1 MTATDQAPT
10 RAAVL
15 ALSEERVLVGEA
27 YDFLDEKRLLLAA
40 ELLRQLEVY
49 ARLGTRLEALAHAA
63 GRQLA
68 AAVGHHGLEGLSV
81 YPAAALAGS
90 HIGVTQRNFMGV
102 TLVETSLATASAEP
116 AARRAAANP
125 SPEAEQCRSAF
136 SELLQQSAVLAGV
149 SGNLYRLQAEYR
161 LTDRRARALEN
172 VIIPE
177 IEQALR
183 VMGTHLEEL
192 DFEDAVRVRLQVRSG
207 HTGAGQRVSH
217 GRNIPQG
224 G

>member
-15 ALSEERVLVGEA
+15 ALREERLVVGEA

-40 ELLRQLEVY
+40 ELLRQLEAY
-49 ARLGTRLEALAHAA
+49 ASLGARIEALAHTA

-68 AAVGHHGLEGLSV
+68 TAVGHHGLEGLSV
-81 YPAAALAGS
+81 YPAAVLAGAQV
-90 HIGVTQRNFMGV
+90 GMTQHNFMGV
-102 TLVETSLATASAEP
+102 TLVETSLDEAPAET
-116 AARRAAANP
+116 AARRVAANP
-125 SPEAEQCRSAF
+125 SPEAERCGAAF
-136 SELLQQSAVLAGV
+136 SELLQPAVRLAGI

-161 LTDRRARALEN
+161 ITERRARALEN

-183 VMGTHLEEL
+183 VMDTHLEEL
-192 DFEDAVRVRLQVRSG
+192 DFEDAVRVRLQARS
-207 HTGAGQRVSH
+207 HQPV
-217 GRNIPQG
+217 G

>member
-15 ALSEERVLVGEA
+15 ALREERLVVGEA

-40 ELLRQLEVY
+40 ELLRQLEAY
-49 ARLGTRLEALAHAA
+49 ASLGARIEALAHTA

-81 YPAAALAGS
+81 YPAAVLAGAQV
-90 HIGVTQRNFMGV
+90 GMTQRNFMGV
-102 TLVETSLATASAEP
+102 TLVDTSLDEAPAET
-116 AARRAAANP
+116 AARRVAANP
-125 SPEAEQCRSAF
+125 SPEAERCGAAF
-136 SELLQQSAVLAGV
+136 SELLQPAVRLAGI

-161 LTDRRARALEN
+161 ITERRARALEN

-183 VMGTHLEEL
+183 VMDTHLEEL
-192 DFEDAVRVRLQVRSG
+192 DFEDAVRVRL
-207 HTGAGQRVSH
+207 
-217 GRNIPQG
+217 
-224 G
+224 

>member
-15 ALSEERVLVGEA
+15 ALREERVVVGEA

-40 ELLRQLEVY
+40 ELLRQLEAY
-49 ARLGTRLEALAHAA
+49 ARLGARIEALAHTA

-81 YPAAALAGS
+81 YPAAELAGA
-90 HIGVTQRNFMGV
+90 HVGMTQRNFMGV
-102 TLVETSLATASAEP
+102 TLVETALNEAPAEP
-116 AARRAAANP
+116 AGRAAANP
-125 SPEAEQCRSAF
+125 SPEARQCGTAF
-136 SELLQQSAVLAGV
+136 SELLHQSARLAGI

-161 LTDRRARALEN
+161 LTERRARALEN

-183 VMGTHLEEL
+183 VMDAHLEEL
-192 DFEDAVRVRLQVRSG
+192 DFEDAVRVRLQARRHQPV
-207 HTGAGQRVSH
+207 TG
-217 GRNIPQG
+217 
-224 G
+224 

>member
-15 ALSEERVLVGEA
+15 ALREERVVVGEA

-40 ELLRQLEVY
+40 ELLRQLEAY
-49 ARLGTRLEALAHAA
+49 TRLSARIEALAHTA

-81 YPAAALAGS
+81 YPAASLAGVQVG
-90 HIGVTQRNFMGV
+90 ITQRNFMGV
-102 TLVETSLATASAEP
+102 TLVETALDKATAEP

-125 SPEAEQCRSAF
+125 SPEAGQCGVAF
-136 SELLQQSAVLAGV
+136 SELLQQSARLAGI

-161 LTDRRARALEN
+161 LTERRARALEN

-192 DFEDAVRVRLQVRSG
+192 DFEDAVRVRLKARS
-207 HTGAGQRVSH
+207 HRPAAG
-217 GRNIPQG
+217 
-224 G
+224 